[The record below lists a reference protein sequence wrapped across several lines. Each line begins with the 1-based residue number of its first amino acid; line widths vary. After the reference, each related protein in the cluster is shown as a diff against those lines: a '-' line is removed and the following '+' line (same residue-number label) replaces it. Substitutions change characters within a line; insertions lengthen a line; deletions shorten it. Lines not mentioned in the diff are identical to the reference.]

1 MDFIKKHYE
10 KILLGVMLVGLIGV
24 LVFMLFYI
32 ASEKSEMADKSNN
45 FINPRV
51 KALPDLD
58 MSALSGAAARLNQ
71 TYDLDLETSNRL
83 FNPLE
88 WQKSLDGGLILAVT
102 STGLKVAVVT
112 NIAPLY
118 TIVTLESVATNELG
132 VRYVIKVEHQ
142 AAAKPSQRRPVSK
155 YLGAND
161 RTPNDAFTLEEIK
174 GAPENPDALE
184 LKLADSGETVS
195 IASGKPYR
203 RIDGYTADFRYEPER
218 KAFHSRRVGDRIA
231 FGGAEYTVVDV
242 NQNELILQDQS
253 NQKKTSL
260 PFVP

>member
-1 MDFIKKHYE
+1 MDFLKKHYE

-32 ASEKSEMADKSNN
+32 ASEKSEMADKSMNL
-45 FINPRV
+45 INPRV
-51 KALPDLD
+51 KELADLD
-58 MSALSGAAARLNQ
+58 MGALSDAAARLDQPYN
-71 TYDLDLETSNRL
+71 LDLETTNRL
-83 FNPLE
+83 FNPME
-88 WQKSLDGGLILAVT
+88 WQKSMDGGLILAA
-102 STGLKVAVVT
+102 SRTGLQVAMVT

-118 TIVTLESVATNELG
+118 TIVTLDTVTTNELG

-155 YLGAND
+155 YLGSND
-161 RTPNDAFTLEEIK
+161 RTPNDAFTLEDIK
-174 GAPENPDALE
+174 GAPENPDELE
-184 LKLADSGETVS
+184 LKLADSGETIS

-203 RIDGYTADFRYEPER
+203 RIDGYTADFRYDPER
-218 KAFHSRRVGDRIA
+218 KAFHGRRVGDRVA
-231 FGGAEYTVVDV
+231 FGGEDYTVVDV